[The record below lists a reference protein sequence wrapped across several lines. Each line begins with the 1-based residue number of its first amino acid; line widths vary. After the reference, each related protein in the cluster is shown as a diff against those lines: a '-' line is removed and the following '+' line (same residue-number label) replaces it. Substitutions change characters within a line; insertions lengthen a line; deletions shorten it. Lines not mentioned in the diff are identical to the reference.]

1 MALKQSVGEFLMSNQ
16 SKPVYLK
23 LRDMIAAAIIDG
35 RYAEGDMLPSV
46 RALAAEQ
53 GANPLTVAK
62 AYQQFQN
69 DGLVEVQRGVGMY
82 VVDGAA
88 ERLRRSGDGENLIA
102 RLGGDEFVVVPRAA
116 MDEAAATALAHQL
129 QSALREQVSI
139 DGEVLTRTVSIGVAQ
154 GTPGVDTTSDLLR
167 RADQAVLTAKNSGG
181 NKVAV
186 FTDGMAMKNE
196 FGSAI
201 E

>member
-1 MALKQSVGEFLMSNQ
+1 MSTQ

-35 RYAEGDMLPSV
+35 RYAEGEMLPSV

-82 VVDGAA
+82 VVRGAA
-88 ERLRRSGDGENLIA
+88 ERLRRSERESFLRDEWPEIRARMA
-102 RLGGDEFVVVPRAA
+102 RLGVSASEL
-116 MDEAAATALAHQL
+116 LAD
-129 QSALREQVSI
+129 A
-139 DGEVLTRTVSIGVAQ
+139 
-154 GTPGVDTTSDLLR
+154 
-167 RADQAVLTAKNSGG
+167 
-181 NKVAV
+181 
-186 FTDGMAMKNE
+186 
-196 FGSAI
+196 
-201 E
+201 

>member
-1 MALKQSVGEFLMSNQ
+1 MSTQ

-35 RYAEGDMLPSV
+35 RYAEGEMMPSV

-82 VVDGAA
+82 VVRGAA
-88 ERLRRSGDGENLIA
+88 ERLRRSERESFLRDEWPEIRARMA
-102 RLGGDEFVVVPRAA
+102 RLGVSASEL
-116 MDEAAATALAHQL
+116 LAD
-129 QSALREQVSI
+129 A
-139 DGEVLTRTVSIGVAQ
+139 
-154 GTPGVDTTSDLLR
+154 
-167 RADQAVLTAKNSGG
+167 
-181 NKVAV
+181 
-186 FTDGMAMKNE
+186 
-196 FGSAI
+196 
-201 E
+201 